1 MKTFTLAGHLGA
13 APTLKTKGDTQWTDL
28 RIAVNGRNDR
38 TDWFWVTTFGALAE
52 AICNHLGKGS
62 GITIQGELRCDEYNG
77 KERTKLI
84 AQQATFFGK
93 RKAEGPTPQPTS
105 VTDNNEDGEDE
116 DDDIVF

>member
-13 APTLKTKGDTQWTDL
+13 APTLKTKGDTHWTDL
-28 RIAVNGRNDR
+28 RTAVNGRNDR
-38 TDWFWVTTFGALAE
+38 TDWFWVTAFGALAE

-62 GITIQGELRCDEYNG
+62 GITLQGELRCDEYQG

-93 RKAEGPTPQPTS
+93 RKAEDPAPQPTT
-105 VTDNNEDGEDE
+105 VTDDDNE
-116 DDDIVF
+116 DDDIAF